1 MEHKRSRNRYS
12 VAFKMQVA
20 DEVENGLLSIA
31 EAVKLYAIPGKATVW
46 EWVKQYGINAKL
58 NKAVYVMSGNEEKE
72 LLRLR
77 KENRRLQ
84 KALDDSQIKML
95 ALESL
100 IEVAE
105 ERFHLD
111 LKKKYGE
118 QVLAELR
125 KKLSRLDT
133 GGDSE

>member
-1 MEHKRSRNRYS
+1 
-12 VAFKMQVA
+12 MQVVE
-20 DEVENGLLSIA
+20 EVENGLLSIA

-46 EWVKQYGINAKL
+46 EWVRQYGINTKL
-58 NKAVYVMSGNEEKE
+58 NKAVYVMSGTEEKE

-100 IEVAE
+100 LEVAE
-105 ERFHLD
+105 ERYHLD

-118 QVLAELR
+118 QVLSALR
-125 KKLSRLDT
+125 KKLQLS
-133 GGDSE
+133 DSGVEPE